1 MTINYERFVRV
12 LHRCA
17 ELGQQAG
24 INPAIAHVYN
34 VALAG
39 PAEAYLN
46 AESAVSDALMACEKE
61 NSEAFQALTFLE
73 TPFKVARSTLKA
85 IHPETVKA
93 RPATL
98 ASLTTDTDKLK
109 AIRWLHGEI
118 KKHTGATWA
127 DALLAG
133 EFGVKAE
140 AALKEIGE
148 AIDASKELT
157 TAQMQRAGAYE
168 PAYVKYVDFKQVV
181 RDALGPGSKEYRR
194 IHLRASPKRGK
205 KGDEDCAP
213 DSEATPES
221 ETTPGVEAAPES
233 EGTPISGA
241 TPEPEATPTTQ
252 RPLTS
257 TPVSAPAPSMN

>member
-1 MTINYERFVRV
+1 MNINYERFVRV
-12 LHRCA
+12 LERCA

-39 PAEAYLN
+39 PAAAYLD
-46 AESAVSDALMACEKE
+46 ADSAVSDALVACEKE
-61 NSEAFQALTFLE
+61 SAEAFQALSFLE
-73 TPFKVARSTLKA
+73 TPYKVARSTLKA

-109 AIRWLHGEI
+109 AIRWLHDEI
-118 KKHTGATWA
+118 QKHAGAAWA
-127 DALLAG
+127 DAQLTG
-133 EFGVKAE
+133 EFGLKAE

-148 AIDASKELT
+148 AIDANKDLT
-157 TAQMQRAGAYE
+157 TAKMARAAAYE

-181 RDALGPGSKEYRR
+181 RDALGAGSKEYRR

-213 DSEATPES
+213 ASEEAPES
-221 ETTPGVEAAPES
+221 EETPEVEAEAEAEAEAAPES
-233 EGTPISGA
+233 EETPIVQ
-241 TPEPEATPTTQ
+241 P
-252 RPLTS
+252 PLTS
-257 TPVSAPAPSMN
+257 TPISPPAPSTK

>member
-1 MTINYERFVRV
+1 MNINYERFVRV
-12 LHRCA
+12 LERCA

-46 AESAVSDALMACEKE
+46 ADSAVSDALTACEKE

-109 AIRWLHGEI
+109 AIRWLHVEI
-118 KKHTGATWA
+118 QKHAGAPWA
-127 DALLAG
+127 DALLTG
-133 EFGVKAE
+133 EFGTKAE

-148 AIDASKELT
+148 AIDASKDLT
-157 TAQMQRAGAYE
+157 TAKMARAAAYE

-181 RDALGPGSKEYRR
+181 RDALGAGSKEYRR

-205 KGDEDCAP
+205 KGDADSAP
-213 DSEATPES
+213 ESAEVPESDATPD
-221 ETTPGVEAAPES
+221 VEAAPES
-233 EGTPISGA
+233 DATPIADTAPKSDA
-241 TPEPEATPTTQ
+241 TPIVKPPIASAPI
-252 RPLTS
+252 
-257 TPVSAPAPSMN
+257 SAPAPSVQ